1 MCDTMRAMQ
10 TTLTLDHKTITLI
23 GTAHVSKASADEVK
37 ATLESGHFDTIAIE
51 LDEDRY
57 TAMMENKRWETTDIV
72 RIIKEKKTGLLMAQ
86 LILASYQKRL
96 ALQGDIQVGQEMI
109 TAIEV
114 AHTQNIRLAKIDRS
128 VTLTFQ
134 RIWRSLNFRDKMGML
149 NQLLTAAF
157 EKESFSEDDIEALKQ
172 QDLLEASMAEVTKRF
187 PKIALTLVDER
198 DRIMAYKL
206 RHAKGTQIVAVVGA
220 AHVNGI
226 TRYLNDPDLQI
237 ADLLTLPKPGWGSKA
252 IGWLIPL
259 SIGALILATI
269 VMSPQT
275 AWTTIGRFILINGS
289 LAALGTLIAL
299 GHPLSILTAF
309 VAAPIGILSP
319 VLATGWFAGLT
330 EAWVHKPAVKDFM
343 ALQDDAMHLKGWWR
357 NRVLRI
363 LLVVMLA
370 NVFASIGSIITAS
383 DLLTNLFK

>member
-1 MCDTMRAMQ
+1 MQ
-10 TTLTLDHKTITLI
+10 TTITLDHKTITLI
-23 GTAHVSKASADEVK
+23 GTAHVSQASADEVLQ
-37 ATLESGHFDTIAIE
+37 TLTTGTFDTIAVE
-51 LDEDRY
+51 LDDDRY
-57 TAMMENKRWETTDIV
+57 TAMTENKRWETTDIV

-86 LILASYQKRL
+86 LVLSSYQKRL

-114 AHTQNIRLAKIDRS
+114 AHRQNIRLAKIDRS

-134 RIWRSLNFRDKMGML
+134 RIWRALNFWDKLGML
-149 NQLLTAAF
+149 NQLITAAF
-157 EKESFSEDDIEALKQ
+157 EKEAITETDIEALKQ
-172 QDLLEASMAEVTKRF
+172 QDLLEASMAEVSKRF
-187 PKIALTLVDER
+187 PKIATTLVDER

-206 RHAKGTQIVAVVGA
+206 RHAKGTNIVAVVGA
-220 AHVNGI
+220 AHVSGI
-226 TRYLNDPDLQI
+226 TRYLGDEQLEI
-237 ADLLTLPKPGWGSKA
+237 SDLLTLPKPGWGSKV

-259 SIGALILATI
+259 SIGGLILATI
-269 VMSPQT
+269 AINPQT
-275 AWTTIGRFILINGS
+275 AFSTIGRFIAINGS

-370 NVFASIGSIITAS
+370 NLFASIGSIITAS
-383 DLLTNLFK
+383 DLLSNLFN

>member
-1 MCDTMRAMQ
+1 LCDTMRAMQ

-114 AHTQNIRLAKIDRS
+114 AHTQNIRLTKIDRS

-134 RIWRSLNFRDKMGML
+134 RIWRSLNFWDKMGML

-309 VAAPIGILSP
+309 VAAPIGLLST
-319 VLATGWFAGLT
+319 VLATGWFAGI
-330 EAWVHKPAVKDFM
+330 
-343 ALQDDAMHLKGWWR
+343 Q
-357 NRVLRI
+357 
-363 LLVVMLA
+363 
-370 NVFASIGSIITAS
+370 
-383 DLLTNLFK
+383 

>member
-1 MCDTMRAMQ
+1 MQ
-10 TTLTLDHKTITLI
+10 TTLTLDEKTITLI
-23 GTAHVSKASADEVK
+23 GTAHVSRASALEVQE
-37 ATLESGHFDTIAIE
+37 TLENGSFDAIAIE

-57 TAMMENKRWETTDIV
+57 TAMTENKRWETTDIV

-86 LILASYQKRL
+86 LVLSAYQKRL
-96 ALQGDIQVGQEMI
+96 ALQSEIPVGQEMI
-109 TAIEV
+109 TAIDV
-114 AHTQNIRLAKIDRS
+114 AHRKNTRLVKIDRS

-134 RIWRSLNFRDKMGML
+134 RIWRSLNFWDKLGML
-149 NQLLTAAF
+149 NQLIGAAF
-157 EKESFSEDDIEALKQ
+157 EKEAFSEADIEALKQ
-172 QDLLEASMAEVTKRF
+172 QDLLEASMAEVSKRF

-206 RHAKGTQIVAVVGA
+206 RHTKGTNIVAVVGA

-226 TRYLNDPDLQI
+226 SKYLQDPQLTIQDLM
-237 ADLLTLPKPGWGSKA
+237 TLPKPGWGSKA

-259 SIGALILATI
+259 SIGGLILATI
-269 VMSPQT
+269 AINPETAMS
-275 AWTTIGRFILINGS
+275 TIWRFIAVNGS

-370 NVFASIGSIITAS
+370 NLFASIGSIITAS
-383 DLLTNLFK
+383 DLLSNLFN

>member
-1 MCDTMRAMQ
+1 MQ
-10 TTLTLDHKTITLI
+10 TTFTLSDKTITLI
-23 GTAHVSKASADEVK
+23 GTAHVSQASADEVLT
-37 ATLESGHFDTIAIE
+37 TLENGSFDTIAIE

-57 TAMMENKRWETTDIV
+57 TALTENKRWETTDIV

-86 LILASYQKRL
+86 LVLSAYQKRL
-96 ALQGDIQVGQEMI
+96 ALQSDIQVGQEMI
-109 TAIEV
+109 TAIDV
-114 AHTQNIRLAKIDRS
+114 AHRKNIRLAKIDRS

-134 RIWRSLNFRDKMGML
+134 RIWRSLNLWDKLSML
-149 NQLLTAAF
+149 NQLITAAF
-157 EKESFSEDDIEALKQ
+157 EKEAFSEADIEALKQ

-206 RHAKGTQIVAVVGA
+206 RHAKGQQVVAVVGA
-220 AHVNGI
+220 AHVAGI
-226 TRYLNDPDLQI
+226 TRYLHDPELSI
-237 ADLLTLPKPGWGSKA
+237 GELMTLPKPGWGSKVV
-252 IGWLIPL
+252 GWLIPL
-259 SIGALILATI
+259 SIGGLILATI
-269 VMSPQT
+269 AINPET
-275 AWTTIGRFILINGS
+275 ALSTIWKFVAVNGS

-343 ALQDDAMHLKGWWR
+343 ALQEDAMHLKGWWT

-370 NVFASIGSIITAS
+370 NLFASIGSIITAS
-383 DLLTNLFK
+383 DLISNLFN

>member
-1 MCDTMRAMQ
+1 MQ
-10 TTLTLDHKTITLI
+10 TTFSLSDKTITLI
-23 GTAHVSKASADEVK
+23 GTAHVSQASADEVLT
-37 ATLESGHFDTIAIE
+37 TLENGSFDTIAIE

-57 TAMMENKRWETTDIV
+57 TALTENKRWETTDIV

-86 LILASYQKRL
+86 LILSAYQKRL
-96 ALQGDIQVGQEMI
+96 ALQSDIQVGQEMI
-109 TAIEV
+109 TAIDV
-114 AHTQNIRLAKIDRS
+114 AHRKNIRLAKIDRS

-134 RIWRSLNFRDKMGML
+134 RIWRSLNLWDKLSML
-149 NQLLTAAF
+149 NQLITAAF
-157 EKESFSEDDIEALKQ
+157 EKEAFSEADIEALKQ

-206 RHAKGTQIVAVVGA
+206 RHAKGQQVVAVVGA
-220 AHVNGI
+220 AHVAGI
-226 TRYLNDPDLQI
+226 TRYLHDPELSI
-237 ADLLTLPKPGWGSKA
+237 GELMTLPKPGWGSKVV
-252 IGWLIPL
+252 GWLIPL
-259 SIGALILATI
+259 SIGGLILATI
-269 VMSPQT
+269 AINPET
-275 AWTTIGRFILINGS
+275 ALSTIWKFIAVNGS

-343 ALQDDAMHLKGWWR
+343 ALQEDAMHLKGWWT

-370 NVFASIGSIITAS
+370 NLFASIGSIITAS
-383 DLLTNLFK
+383 DLISNLFN

>member
-1 MCDTMRAMQ
+1 MRTMQ
-10 TTLTLDHKTITLI
+10 TTFTLSDKTITLI
-23 GTAHVSKASADEVK
+23 GTAHVSQASADEVLT
-37 ATLESGHFDTIAIE
+37 TLENGSFDTIAIE

-57 TAMMENKRWETTDIV
+57 TALTENKRWETTDIV

-86 LILASYQKRL
+86 LVLSAYQKRL
-96 ALQGDIQVGQEMI
+96 ALQSDIQVGQEMI
-109 TAIEV
+109 TAIDV
-114 AHTQNIRLAKIDRS
+114 AHRKNIRLAKIDRS

-134 RIWRSLNFRDKMGML
+134 RIWRSLNLWDKLSML
-149 NQLLTAAF
+149 NQLITAAF
-157 EKESFSEDDIEALKQ
+157 EKEAFSEADIEALQQ

-206 RHAKGTQIVAVVGA
+206 RHAKGQQVVAVVGA
-220 AHVNGI
+220 AHVAGI
-226 TRYLNDPDLQI
+226 TRYLHDPELSI
-237 ADLLTLPKPGWGSKA
+237 GELMTLPKPGWGSKVV
-252 IGWLIPL
+252 GWLIPL
-259 SIGALILATI
+259 SIGGLILATI
-269 VMSPQT
+269 AINPET
-275 AWTTIGRFILINGS
+275 ALSTIWKFVAVNGS

-343 ALQDDAMHLKGWWR
+343 ALQEDAMHLKGWWT

-370 NVFASIGSIITAS
+370 NLFASIGSIITAS
-383 DLLTNLFK
+383 DLISNLFN

>member
-1 MCDTMRAMQ
+1 MQ
-10 TTLTLDHKTITLI
+10 TTLTLDEKTITLI
-23 GTAHVSKASADEVK
+23 GTAHVSKASALEVQE
-37 ATLESGHFDTIAIE
+37 TLENGSFDAIAIE

-57 TAMMENKRWETTDIV
+57 TAMTENKRWETTDIV

-86 LILASYQKRL
+86 LVLSAYQKRL
-96 ALQGDIQVGQEMI
+96 ALQSEIPVGQEMI
-109 TAIEV
+109 TAIDV
-114 AHTQNIRLAKIDRS
+114 AHRKNTRLVKIDRS

-134 RIWRSLNFRDKMGML
+134 RIWRSLNFWDKLGML
-149 NQLLTAAF
+149 NQLIGAAF
-157 EKESFSEDDIEALKQ
+157 EKEAFTEADIEALKQ
-172 QDLLEASMAEVTKRF
+172 QDLLEASMAEVSKRF

-206 RHAKGTQIVAVVGA
+206 RHTKGTNIVAVVGA

-226 TRYLNDPDLQI
+226 SKYLQDPHLTIHDLM
-237 ADLLTLPKPGWGSKA
+237 TLPKPGWGSKA
-252 IGWLIPL
+252 VGWLIPL
-259 SIGALILATI
+259 SIGGLILATI
-269 VMSPQT
+269 AINPET
-275 AWTTIGRFILINGS
+275 ALSTIWRFIAVNGS

-319 VLATGWFAGLT
+319 VLAPGWFAGLT

-370 NVFASIGSIITAS
+370 NLFASIGSIITAS
-383 DLLTNLFK
+383 DLLSYLFN

>member
-1 MCDTMRAMQ
+1 MQ

-51 LDEDRY
+51 LDDDRY

-72 RIIKEKKTGLLMAQ
+72 RIIKKKKTGLLMAQ

-134 RIWRSLNFRDKMGML
+134 RIWRSLNFWDKMGML

>member
-1 MCDTMRAMQ
+1 MQ
-10 TTLTLDHKTITLI
+10 TTLSLSDKTITLI
-23 GTAHVSKASADEVK
+23 GTAHVSQASADEVLT
-37 ATLESGHFDTIAIE
+37 TLENGSFDTIAIE

-57 TAMMENKRWETTDIV
+57 TALTENKRWETTDIV

-86 LILASYQKRL
+86 LVLSAYQKRL
-96 ALQGDIQVGQEMI
+96 ALQSDIQVGQEMI
-109 TAIEV
+109 TAIDV
-114 AHTQNIRLAKIDRS
+114 AHRKNIRLAKIDRS

-134 RIWRSLNFRDKMGML
+134 RIWRSLNLWDKLSML
-149 NQLLTAAF
+149 NQLITAAF
-157 EKESFSEDDIEALKQ
+157 EKEAFSEADIEALKQ

-206 RHAKGTQIVAVVGA
+206 RHAKGQNLVAVVGA
-220 AHVNGI
+220 AHVAGI
-226 TRYLNDPDLQI
+226 TRYLQDPDLSI
-237 ADLLTLPKPGWGSKA
+237 HDLMTLPKPGWGSKA
-252 IGWLIPL
+252 MGWLIPL
-259 SIGALILATI
+259 SIGGLILATI
-269 VMSPQT
+269 AINPET
-275 AWTTIGRFILINGS
+275 ALSTIWKFVAVNGS
-289 LAALGTLIAL
+289 LAALGTLLAL

-343 ALQDDAMHLKGWWR
+343 ALQDDAMHLKGWWT

-363 LLVVMLA
+363 LLVVMMA
-370 NVFASIGSIITAS
+370 NLFASVGSIITAS
-383 DLLTNLFK
+383 DLISNLFN

>member
-134 RIWRSLNFRDKMGML
+134 RIWRSLNFWDKMGML